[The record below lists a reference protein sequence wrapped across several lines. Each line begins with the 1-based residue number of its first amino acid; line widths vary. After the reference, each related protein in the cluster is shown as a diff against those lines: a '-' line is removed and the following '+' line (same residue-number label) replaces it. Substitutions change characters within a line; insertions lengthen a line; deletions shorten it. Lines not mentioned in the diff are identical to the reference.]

1 MLRVLAL
8 AACLW
13 RSALPEPT
21 EDRCAAPE
29 ACQTLASEPSGVH
42 HLFATTIYV
51 ADTQLPPAVLAEAGR
66 VVLERHD
73 AWRASPDAPARA
85 AEANDAFFDAQAAWT
100 RAWLAAYGA
109 CGGAAADCEAVAAAA
124 NGTWAASLP
133 SESAAFSAIWA
144 AVGAHARRFVAAAGF
159 AGVDLRA
166 NQIFNPTSM

>member
-21 EDRCAAPE
+21 EDRPE
-29 ACQTLASEPSGVH
+29 ACRAPTLASEPSSGVH

-85 AEANDAFFDAQAAWT
+85 AEANDAFFDAQAA
-100 RAWLAAYGA
+100 
-109 CGGAAADCEAVAAAA
+109 
-124 NGTWAASLP
+124 
-133 SESAAFSAIWA
+133 
-144 AVGAHARRFVAAAGF
+144 
-159 AGVDLRA
+159 
-166 NQIFNPTSM
+166 